1 MPTELTVEGVPAARA
16 AGAEMTAYRIVQEA
30 LTNVIKHAG
39 RPARATVRVT
49 FSGDQVR
56 LEVDDDGR
64 GARSEDL
71 VHSTGH
77 GLIGMRERVE
87 LYHGTVHIGPRPGG
101 GFRVAA
107 TIPLHALAAHRPSP
121 ESQRAVRMI
130 RTVVVDDQA
139 LVRAGF
145 GMILRLGGR
154 RRGGRARAS
163 TGARRV
169 ELCRLHRPDVVL
181 MDIRMPELDGIE
193 ATRII
198 AADAGRAHQGA
209 DPDHVRPRRVRVRRA
224 SAPVRAASCSRT
236 HRPTTCIAAV
246 RVLAAGDAL
255 LAPSVTRRL
264 IEEFAAS
271 GRPATGTSSGL
282 DELTERELDV
292 LRLMARGLSN
302 QEIADQLF
310 LGETTVKTHVSRV
323 LTKLGLRD
331 RVQAVVA
338 AYESG
343 LVKPGQETN

>member
-1 MPTELTVEGVPAARA
+1 
-16 AGAEMTAYRIVQEA
+16 
-30 LTNVIKHAG
+30 
-39 RPARATVRVT
+39 
-49 FSGDQVR
+49 
-56 LEVDDDGR
+56 
-64 GARSEDL
+64 
-71 VHSTGH
+71 
-77 GLIGMRERVE
+77 
-87 LYHGTVHIGPRPGG
+87 
-101 GFRVAA
+101 
-107 TIPLHALAAHRPSP
+107 
-121 ESQRAVRMI
+121 MI

-145 GMILRLGGR
+145 GMILDSEADIEVVAEGVNGR
-154 RRGGRARAS
+154 DG
-163 TGARRV
+163 V

-198 AADAGRAHQGA
+198 AADASVPTKVLILTTFDLDEYVYDAIRAGA
-209 DPDHVRPRRVRVRRA
+209 SGFLLKDTPPDDL
-224 SAPVRAASCSRT
+224 
-236 HRPTTCIAAV
+236 IAAV

-271 GRPATGTSSGL
+271 GNGYQHVSGL
-282 DELTERELDV
+282 DDLTERELDV

-302 QEIADQLF
+302 QEIAARLF